1 MAVPPLTLN
10 PPTTWIACIR
20 FGQTNLSR
28 IFNNSPHLPFLHNTK
43 NPYKCAGYLYEIPTN
58 VNFCEHYL
66 RFSKVR
72 RAREIPS
79 FAIMKALIKGIA
91 AVIRC
96 NALRLVAQR
105 CNFCMHSF
113 TCAPLYRCDR
123 PFRLDKS
130 AYATFLRQWNGRIP
144 RGGCIQNLD
153 FTQPACVAFIPT
165 FPKNLSGGLAVNMPD
180 ILPSFSINPHA

>member
-10 PPTTWIACIR
+10 PSTTWIALHSW

-28 IFNNSPHLPFLHNTK
+28 IFNNSPHLLFLHNTK

-72 RAREIPS
+72 RARKIPS

-96 NALRLVAQR
+96 NALRLVALQR
-105 CNFCMHSF
+105 CALVAMFCKVSGCNPRIWNAIF
-113 TCAPLYRCDR
+113 CNPNT
-123 PFRLDKS
+123 PFSLD
-130 AYATFLRQWNGRIP
+130 LI
-144 RGGCIQNLD
+144 RGGKH
-153 FTQPACVAFIPT
+153 FWPPGFIVGRSW
-165 FPKNLSGGLAVNMPD
+165 LGGGGMP
-180 ILPSFSINPHA
+180 LF